1 MSQSEHF
8 SFGNETE
15 IVDLGGGLKRQM
27 IGYNRELMAVKIW
40 FDKGAIGYNHA
51 HRHSQV
57 SHVVEGEFHVNV
69 DGVTKILKAGDS
81 FYVPPHVD
89 HGATCPTGG
98 ILIDTF
104 SPAREDFVD
113 DLLAEEKS

>member
-1 MSQSEHF
+1 MQKQSAHF

-15 IVDLGGGLKRQM
+15 IEDLGNGLKRQM
-27 IGYNRELMAVKIW
+27 LGYNEELMDVKIGFSAW
-40 FDKGAIGYNHA
+40 AIGYNHA

-57 SHVVEGEFHVNV
+57 TYVVEGEFHFNI

-81 FYVPPHVD
+81 CFIPPFAD

-104 SPAREDFVD
+104 SPAREDF
-113 DLLAEEKS
+113 LEE

>member
-1 MSQSEHF
+1 MSQSEIF
-8 SFGNETE
+8 SYGSETE
-15 IVDLGGGLKRQM
+15 IEDIGGGLHRQM
-27 IGYNRELMAVKIW
+27 LGYNKELMAVKIW

-57 SHVVEGEFHVNV
+57 TYIVEGEFHFNI
-69 DGVTKILKAGDS
+69 DGVTKVLKAGDS
-81 FYVPPHVD
+81 CLIPPHAD
-89 HGATCPTGG
+89 HGATSPTGG

-113 DLLAEEKS
+113 DL